1 MRGENSVGAALH
13 RFLVAVRRKLIQ
25 HRAPR
30 AMAHH
35 LWAASHLAKMPGGP
49 LGWPLTRPDEA
60 RYPRENLM
68 IAFTRRSL
76 ARLPAI
82 APLLSSGIAHA
93 MELNS
98 AAVTFKLPDQIQQV
112 HFDSAKAEDA
122 VLLIVGEGPGTST
135 LAEVK

>member
-1 MRGENSVGAALH
+1 
-13 RFLVAVRRKLIQ
+13 
-25 HRAPR
+25 
-30 AMAHH
+30 
-35 LWAASHLAKMPGGP
+35 
-49 LGWPLTRPDEA
+49 
-60 RYPRENLM
+60 M

-76 ARLPAI
+76 ALLPAI

-93 MELNS
+93 MELNP